1 MTDLAIAAE
10 GIRMTARAAV
20 FDCDGILVDSESIW
34 LQLISEVLADVA
46 DADPEQFHGSSVDDA
61 ATGIAALTGTEPS
74 AMRADLVRRYS
85 ARLAP
90 GVAPMPGAIALVTRL
105 AAAVPVAVASNGLRA
120 DVEMMLDSI
129 GLLDTV
135 HVVRTLSDVASGKPA
150 PDLYLDAAHL
160 LGVEPGRTIAF
171 EDSPAGSRAARAAG
185 MTVIGVNADPAVA
198 LDCDARFTS
207 LTDIDAQ
214 LVPTPERENL
224 ETKAP

>member
-1 MTDLAIAAE
+1 MTDLVVAD
-10 GIRMTARAAV
+10 GSVQMTASAAV

-34 LQLISEVLADVA
+34 LQLISEVLAHVTDT
-46 DADPEQFHGSSVDDA
+46 DPEQFHGLSVDDT
-61 ATGIAALTGTEPS
+61 ATGIAALTGAEPS
-74 AMRADLVRRYS
+74 AVRADLVRRYS
-85 ARLAP
+85 ARLTP

-150 PDLYLDAAHL
+150 PDLYLDAARL
-160 LGVEPGRTIAF
+160 LGVEPGGTIAF

-185 MTVIGVNADPAVA
+185 MTVIGVNADPAVT
-198 LDCDARFTS
+198 LDCDARFSS

-214 LVPTPERENL
+214 LVPTPERENQ
-224 ETKAP
+224 ETEAP